1 MAGLETT
8 GSNPD
13 VGLLYD
19 INGLTATAP
28 DWVDRVVTVAGEYG
42 LILALVLLTVWT
54 WWRVRRTDCR
64 EEAAGA
70 VAAVVWAPLAAGIAL
85 LVNIPIRGFVG
96 RPSPAEQHRGIEEL
110 VAVRGDF
117 SFVSDHAT
125 LAMALAV
132 GLFIAHRRA
141 GLAGIALAVLLG
153 FSRVYLGVHYPTD
166 VIGGLALGTA
176 VALLLSPR
184 LGPPHPAHQAHR
196 PLGEGGPPGLVP
208 EGHPGR
214 GRLRGAGA
222 GAGAGAGP
230 GTAGGRGAPGVRC
243 RRREPPPGP
252 RPGRL
257 KRKRRAQAAATG
269 LRPSPYVTCPSAS
282 DRAFDRALR
291 AGPRHPQVQCAVQK
305 RPFSTVVV
313 RWGAG
318 VLSAL
323 PRLPR
328 YSSATGPQMP
338 VPRSSGAPPERLRS
352 AFEAPS
358 GAVRPG

>member
-28 DWVDRVVTVAGEYG
+28 DWVDRVVTVAGEHG

-176 VALLLSPR
+176 VALLLSPS
-184 LGPPHPAHQAHR
+184 
-196 PLGEGGPPGLVP
+196 
-208 EGHPGR
+208 
-214 GRLRGAGA
+214 
-222 GAGAGAGP
+222 
-230 GTAGGRGAPGVRC
+230 
-243 RRREPPPGP
+243 P
-252 RPGRL
+252 RP
-257 KRKRRAQAAATG
+257 
-269 LRPSPYVTCPSAS
+269 S
-282 DRAFDRALR
+282 
-291 AGPRHPQVQCAVQK
+291 
-305 RPFSTVVV
+305 
-313 RWGAG
+313 
-318 VLSAL
+318 
-323 PRLPR
+323 
-328 YSSATGPQMP
+328 
-338 VPRSSGAPPERLRS
+338 
-352 AFEAPS
+352 
-358 GAVRPG
+358 